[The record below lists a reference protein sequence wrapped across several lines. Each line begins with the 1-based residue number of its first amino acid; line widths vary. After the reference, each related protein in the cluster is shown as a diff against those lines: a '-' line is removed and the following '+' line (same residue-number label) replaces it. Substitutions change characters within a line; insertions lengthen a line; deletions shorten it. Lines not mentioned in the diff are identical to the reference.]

1 LLPLLLHTCMGRGQF
16 VLIFEQ
22 SMTHTSARSITQFV
36 IDEVPSAGTRAGL
49 SLEIELWRAG
59 YKYVAGADEVGR
71 GAWAGPV
78 VAATVILPADARSLE
93 PLLGVVDDSKKLTPR
108 TRERLFDVI
117 HTHAEAI
124 GVGSASAEEIDAVG
138 IAQANRLALAR
149 AISHL
154 SVQPDFV
161 LLDFFTL
168 PQLQLP
174 QRGVLHGDA
183 LSLTIAAASIIAKVT
198 RDRWMIEQDD
208 SHPGYGFARHKG
220 YGTATHKAALM
231 ALGPCV
237 LHRRS
242 FAPVACSGQSNQ
254 IVAMMFDAEATNG
267 G

>member
-1 LLPLLLHTCMGRGQF
+1 M
-16 VLIFEQ
+16 LIFEQ
-22 SMTHTSARSITQFV
+22 SMTHTVRVSARSITQSA
-36 IDEVPSAGTRAGL
+36 IDEMPSATARAGL
-49 SLEIELWRAG
+49 AFETELWRAG
-59 YKYVAGADEVGR
+59 YRHVAGADEVGR

-78 VAATVILPADARSLE
+78 VAAAVILPANAHSVA

-117 HTHAEAI
+117 HAHAEAI

-149 AISHL
+149 AIGHL

-168 PQLQLP
+168 PQLTLP
-174 QRGVLHGDA
+174 QRGVPHGDA
-183 LSLTIAAASIIAKVT
+183 LSLTIAGASIIAKVT
-198 RDRWMIEQDD
+198 RDRWMAKQDD

-220 YGTATHKAALM
+220 YGTAMHRAALT

-242 FAPVACSGQSNQ
+242 YAPVACCDRPNQ
-254 IVAMMFDAEATNG
+254 IVTSFSGAEAANG

>member
-1 LLPLLLHTCMGRGQF
+1 MGRGHF
-16 VLIFEQ
+16 VFIFEQ
-22 SMTHTSARSITQFV
+22 SMTHTVRAPARFVTQSA
-36 IDEVPSAGTRAGL
+36 IDEMPSAPARAGL
-49 SLEIELWRAG
+49 SFETELWRAG
-59 YKYVAGADEVGR
+59 YKHVAGADEVGR

-78 VAATVILPADARSLE
+78 VAAAVILPADAHSVA
-93 PLLGVVDDSKKLTPR
+93 PLLGAVDDSKKLAPR

-117 HTHAEAI
+117 HAHAEAI
-124 GVGSASAEEIDAVG
+124 GVGSASADEIDSVG

-149 AISHL
+149 AIGHL

-174 QRGVLHGDA
+174 QRGVPHGDA
-183 LSLTIAAASIIAKVT
+183 RSLTIAAASIIAKVT
-198 RDRWMIEQDD
+198 RDRWMIDQDD

-220 YGTATHKAALM
+220 YGTAMHRTALV

-242 FAPVACSGQSNQ
+242 YAPVACCGHHNQ
-254 IVAMMFDAEATNG
+254 IVTLSSDAEAADG
-267 G
+267 

>member
-1 LLPLLLHTCMGRGQF
+1 MRATGTWPAPMRLGGGPGRAQ
-16 VLIFEQ
+16 L
-22 SMTHTSARSITQFV
+22 
-36 IDEVPSAGTRAGL
+36 
-49 SLEIELWRAG
+49 
-59 YKYVAGADEVGR
+59 
-71 GAWAGPV
+71 
-78 VAATVILPADARSLE
+78 VAAAVILPADALSLE
-93 PLLGVVDDSKKLTPR
+93 PLLGAVDDSKKLTPR

-117 HTHAEAI
+117 HAHAEAI

-149 AISHL
+149 AIGHL

-174 QRGVLHGDA
+174 QRGVPHGDA

-198 RDRWMIEQDD
+198 RDRWMVAQDD

-220 YGTATHKAALM
+220 YGTAMHRAAL
-231 ALGPCV
+231 ATLGPCA

-242 FAPVACSGQSNQ
+242 FAPVAGLWPAQ
-254 IVAMMFDAEATNG
+254 IR
-267 G
+267 

>member
-1 LLPLLLHTCMGRGQF
+1 MGRGQF
-16 VLIFEQ
+16 VLILEQ
-22 SMTHTSARSITQFV
+22 SMTHTSARSITQFA

-49 SLEIELWRAG
+49 SFEIELWQAG
-59 YKYVAGADEVGR
+59 YKHVAGADEVGR

-78 VAATVILPADARSLE
+78 VAAAVILPADAHSVA

-117 HTHAEAI
+117 HAHAEAI

-138 IAQANRLALAR
+138 ITEANRVALAR
-149 AISHL
+149 AIGHL
-154 SVQPDFV
+154 GVQPDFV

-174 QRGVLHGDA
+174 QRGVPHGDA

-198 RDRWMIEQDD
+198 RDRWIVGQDD

-220 YGTATHKAALM
+220 YGTAMHRTALA
-231 ALGPCV
+231 ALGPCA

-242 FAPVACSGQSNQ
+242 YAPVACCGQPTR
-254 IVAMMFDAEATNG
+254 IVTPSSDAEAASG

>member
-1 LLPLLLHTCMGRGQF
+1 
-16 VLIFEQ
+16 
-22 SMTHTSARSITQFV
+22 MTHTVRAPARFVTQSA
-36 IDEVPSAGTRAGL
+36 IDEMPSAPARAGL
-49 SLEIELWRAG
+49 SFETELWRAG
-59 YKYVAGADEVGR
+59 YKHVAGADEVGR

-78 VAATVILPADARSLE
+78 VAAAVILPADARVLE
-93 PLLGVVDDSKKLTPR
+93 PLLGAVDDSKKLAPR
-108 TRERLFDVI
+108 TRARLFDVI
-117 HTHAEAI
+117 HAHAEAI

-149 AISHL
+149 AIGHL

-198 RDRWMIEQDD
+198 RDRWMAEQDD
-208 SHPGYGFARHKG
+208 SHPGYDFTRHKG
-220 YGTATHKAALM
+220 YGTAMHRAAL
-231 ALGPCV
+231 AAVGPCA

-242 FAPVACSGQSNQ
+242 FAPVANCGRPNQ
-254 IVAMMFDAEATNG
+254 IVALFSGAEAVNG
-267 G
+267 A

>member
-1 LLPLLLHTCMGRGQF
+1 MGRGQF

-22 SMTHTSARSITQFV
+22 SMAHTFRTSAPSITQFA
-36 IDEVPSAGTRAGL
+36 IDEMRSVTARAGL
-49 SLEIELWRAG
+49 SFETELWRAG
-59 YKYVAGADEVGR
+59 YKHVAGADEVGR

-78 VAATVILPADARSLE
+78 VAAAVILPADAHSVA
-93 PLLGVVDDSKKLTPR
+93 PLLGAVDDSKKLAPR

-117 HTHAEAI
+117 HAHAEAI
-124 GVGSASAEEIDAVG
+124 GVGSASADEIDSVG

-149 AISHL
+149 AIGHL

-174 QRGVLHGDA
+174 QRGVPHGDA
-183 LSLTIAAASIIAKVT
+183 RSLTIAAASIIAKVT
-198 RDRWMIEQDD
+198 RDRWMIDQDD

-220 YGTATHKAALM
+220 YGTAMHRTALV

-242 FAPVACSGQSNQ
+242 YAPVACCGHPNQ
-254 IVAMMFDAEATNG
+254 IVTLSSDAEAADG
-267 G
+267 